1 MQNLFL
7 YSQQNPQLSPSDAL
21 LQLVASFQ
29 SGPQQQANLNM
40 QQHSLNAAFQPTSGQ
55 RTPGLNGP
63 MTNHFASPAAAHL
76 NLPNNTA
83 SGSPATLHNMSPA
96 MQNHALIPNHNQVPG
111 PPQAPTSVGMMAQ
124 PSHQGTN
131 TSAGTASQGTSA
143 NTSPNVTHKR
153 RRGSAVKVEGDE
165 GGGPEPNGVPPKV
178 KASPRVG
185 GKRQKGG
192 A

>member
-1 MQNLFL
+1 MQSLFL

-21 LQLVASFQ
+21 IQLVASFQ
-29 SGPQQQANLNM
+29 SGSQQQANLNM
-40 QQHSLNAAFQPTSGQ
+40 QQHPLNQALQPAPGQ

-63 MTNHFASPAAAHL
+63 MASHFASPAAAHL

-96 MQNHALIPNHNQVPG
+96 MQNHSLIPNHNPVPG

-124 PSHQGTN
+124 PSHQGTT

-143 NTSPNVTHKR
+143 NTSPNVTNKR
-153 RRGSAVKVEGDE
+153 RRGTSVKVEGDE
-165 GGGPEPNGVPPKV
+165 GGGPEVNGIVPKV